1 LEPNEI
7 SAVGQGGNEFER
19 CCEVACGERGPNL
32 FAAGLIVIGCQHF
45 FFGQFVPMIV
55 PLWPAWIPGRLF
67 WVYLVET
74 ILIVGGGAVISGIK
88 ARLAATLPNPA

>member
-1 LEPNEI
+1 
-7 SAVGQGGNEFER
+7 
-19 CCEVACGERGPNL
+19 
-32 FAAGLIVIGCQHF
+32 
-45 FFGQFVPMIV
+45 MIV
-55 PLWPAWIPGRLF
+55 PLWLAWIPGRLF